1 MFGHEKGAFTGA
13 IKQNRGK
20 IEYAEGGTLLLDEV
34 GDLPPPLQVKLLR
47 FLQERVIERVG
58 GRQSMPV
65 DVRVICATHRDL
77 PGLIRVGQFRED
89 FYYRIS
95 EITVRIPPLRER
107 DEDVVLVARALLSSL
122 GQQLGKTLLGLA
134 PDALQALRT
143 HAWPGNVR
151 ELENRLKRAVILCES
166 DQITARDLELEP
178 GATPAQSFDL
188 RQAREQA
195 ERRTIQ
201 QALAHAES
209 NVSLTAELLGVTRPT
224 LYTLLNRYDLK
235 PKNGEAV

>member
-143 HAWPGNVR
+143 PMPGRVMFGSWKTGSSGRSSCANPTRSPRGIWNWSRARRPPSRSICARRGNRPSGGRSSRPWPTR
-151 ELENRLKRAVILCES
+151 RA
-166 DQITARDLELEP
+166 TFP
-178 GATPAQSFDL
+178 
-188 RQAREQA
+188 
-195 ERRTIQ
+195 
-201 QALAHAES
+201 
-209 NVSLTAELLGVTRPT
+209 
-224 LYTLLNRYDLK
+224 
-235 PKNGEAV
+235 